1 MSITFDK
8 KVDIAY
14 KTIYYYVE
22 EVLKVNER
30 IKQLRETLSLSQEA
44 FGEKIGIGK
53 TSISKIEL
61 GSRNPSEQTIKS
73 ICREFNVNYA
83 WLIEGIGDMFSDL
96 PETLL
101 DEVAEE
107 YELDELDKLIVQR
120 YMQLPHEKREVIKE
134 YLQSIF
140 LKEKG
145 E

>member
-1 MSITFDK
+1 M
-8 KVDIAY
+8 
-14 KTIYYYVE
+14 
-22 EVLKVNER
+22 NER
-30 IKQLRETLSLSQEA
+30 IKQLREVLGLSQKN
-44 FGEKIGIGK
+44 FGNKLGVGD
-53 TSISKIEL
+53 TAISKLEKGERKL
-61 GSRNPSEQTIKS
+61 TDQMAKA